1 MYKTDT
7 AEHKFVMFVISRKR
21 TWVLH
26 ALRVLTI
33 IIINYKKYIEMRSL
47 VYFKLFIWEI
57 KHDYYTQQINNFIL
71 WPLLNWKVFYF
82 HLRLYIIKKMQKC
95 TANLNYVQF
104 KLHRWQL
111 HNTRYAYALKSDCK
125 IRILC

>member
-57 KHDYYTQQINNFIL
+57 KHDYYTQQINNYIL
-71 WPLLNWKVFYF
+71 
-82 HLRLYIIKKMQKC
+82 
-95 TANLNYVQF
+95 
-104 KLHRWQL
+104 
-111 HNTRYAYALKSDCK
+111 
-125 IRILC
+125 